1 METNDAT
8 DALFEHIDTNQD
20 GNIDKSELR
29 NWYSNTDGLNHSSYE
44 STTSGLYRNDNRTS
58 RFDRYNYNAS
68 SYDVSEP
75 TTDKYVSYGTTVAAR
90 EWANDAAINTSSVE
104 ETNKYLRKSTT
115 DLFLDPNPQ
124 IIRRA
129 TIEGPI
135 TLEQRI
141 AVRYLQPPPLP
152 EPGPLIIKEVRPRQP
167 SPLPPL
173 VIREHAPRPPSPPP
187 LILRE
192 RPPTPPAYVPSETI
206 TRSLS
211 PIPVPPRSV
220 VIERFPPPPE
230 KPRDIIIERWVPY
243 GPQPERRT
251 IVEHAPPAIDYP
263 RPYHKVILYETAQT
277 RIIRRF
283 EKLGVTQENPDT
295 YVARYGSSLLDP
307 TMLTQESR
315 HAGVIE
321 DISPPVQSSSIYR
334 SIHGNTVDYNQS
346 EGIIKK
352 TFTSSGAITDIK
364 RDGSAYRTGF
374 RRYT

>member
-1 METNDAT
+1 METKDAAT
-8 DALFEHIDTNQD
+8 RLFKHIDTNRD
-20 GNIDKSELR
+20 GNIDKSEFR
-29 NWYSNTDGLNHSSYE
+29 NWLSNTDGLNHSSYE
-44 STTSGLYRNDNRTS
+44 STTNGL
-58 RFDRYNYNAS
+58 
-68 SYDVSEP
+68 
-75 TTDKYVSYGTTVAAR
+75 YGTTVAAR
-90 EWANDAAINTSSVE
+90 EWTNDVAINTSSLE
-104 ETNKYLRKSTT
+104 ETNEYLRKSAS
-115 DLFLDPNPQ
+115 DLFLDLNPQ

-141 AVRYLQPPPLP
+141 AVRYLQPPPVP
-152 EPGPLIIKEVRPRQP
+152 EPGPLIVKEVRPRQP
-167 SPLPPL
+167 SPPPPL

-192 RPPTPPAYVPSETI
+192 RPPTPPAYIPSETT

-211 PIPVPPRSV
+211 PIPVPPRSI

-251 IVEHAPPAIDYP
+251 VVEHAPPAIDYP
-263 RPYHKVILYETAQT
+263 RPYHKVIVYEAPQT

-283 EKLGVTQENPDT
+283 EKLGVTQENPDA

-307 TMLTQESR
+307 TIVVKESR

-334 SIHGNTVDYNQS
+334 SIRGNTADYHQS

-352 TFTSSGAITDIK
+352 TFTSSGVITDIK
-364 RDGSAYRTGF
+364 RDGPLYDTEF